1 MLRWLATN
9 LRTFLFAIALA
20 LVVWVTAVTA
30 ANPDITQAYPN
41 PIPIEFIGQD
51 PSLVMTGTVT
61 RQVQVTLRAA
71 QSIWQTLIS
80 GEVPIHAIVDL
91 AGIKAGTRT
100 VAVQIQIA
108 TRPVRILSVTPQK
121 FDLTLEQLVTRT
133 MPVELILT
141 GQPAIGYKAGDVV
154 LDPAD
159 VVISGPESFVAQ
171 VKHIRTNL
179 DVTAA
184 RQSIDSTLTVRAEAE
199 SGTPVEGISVQPVNI
214 QVSLPIAQQGGYRD
228 LAVKVMITG
237 KLASGYRLT
246 NITASPL
253 TVTVYSEDIPLIE
266 SLPGYLETSTL
277 DLTGASSNIVTQ
289 LPLNLP
295 TGVLLVGDQVVSVQ
309 IEIVPIE
316 DSRPVAFRQVEVIGL
331 ENGLNAGISPTTV
344 DVILAGPLPVLNS
357 LQPSDV
363 HVRVDLTGL
372 AVGTYQLVPD
382 VVVADQGVTVQS
394 ILPGT
399 VEVTISRGPATT
411 PVIISATT
419 PATTPARTPATT
431 PTTTPHTTPVTT
443 PVATPT
449 P

>member
-9 LRTFLFAIALA
+9 LRTFLLAFALA

-30 ANPDITQAYPN
+30 ANPDVTQAFPN
-41 PIPIEFIGQD
+41 PIPIEFIGKD

-61 RQVQVTLRAA
+61 QQVQVTLRAP

-91 AGIKAGTRT
+91 TGVKAGTQT
-100 VAVQIQIA
+100 VEVQIQIA
-108 TRPVRILSVTPQK
+108 TQPVRIISITPQK
-121 FDLTLEQLVTRT
+121 FDLSLEQLVTKSL
-133 MPVELILT
+133 PVELSFI
-141 GQPAIGYKAGDVV
+141 GQPAIGYKTGDAV

-159 VVISGPESFVAQ
+159 IVISGPESFVAQ
-171 VKHIRTNL
+171 VKHIRASL
-179 DVTAA
+179 DVTDA
-184 RQSIDSTLTVRAEAE
+184 RQNIETTLPIRAVTDN
-199 SGTPVEGISVQPVNI
+199 GTDVAGISVQPDSI

-237 KLASGYRLT
+237 KLASGYRLN

-253 TVTVYSEDIPLIE
+253 TVTAFSEDIPLIE
-266 SLPGYLETSTL
+266 SLPGYVETTTL
-277 DLTGASSNIVTQ
+277 DISGASSNIVTQ
-289 LPLNLP
+289 LSLTLP
-295 TGVLLVGDQVVSVQ
+295 SGILLVGDQSVSVQ

-331 ENGLNAGISPTTV
+331 GSGLKADISPNTV

-357 LQPSDV
+357 LQPADV
-363 HVRVDLTGL
+363 HVQVDLTGL
-372 AVGTYQLVPD
+372 TAGTYQLIPAVM
-382 VVVADQGVTVQS
+382 VTDQGVTVQS

-399 VEVTISRGPATT
+399 VEVTIAKET
-411 PVIISATT
+411 PTT
-419 PATTPARTPATT
+419 PAANQT
-431 PTTTPHTTPVTT
+431 TTPVTSLT
-443 PVATPT
+443 ATPT